1 MSALG
6 VDLRVEA
13 GFQHVDEVKSEETC
27 REKSHVCAKA
37 RFPANDLLALQPDTA
52 PRQSHN
58 ANSTANVHQRNACAE
73 ARDDCRHYRH
83 RVPSHCQRSCVRSL
97 PITYHWARTYTFA
110 LNESRKI
117 WWYWDSCFSCQ
128 LAFTQTVA
136 SWRSPRT
143 LRWQAFSCP
152 AEW

>member
-1 MSALG
+1 MNDPEMSALG

-13 GFQHVDEVKSEETC
+13 GFQHVEEVKSEETC

-97 PITYHWARTYTFA
+97 PITYHWASITGQERTYTFA
-110 LNESRKI
+110 LNESERFDGI
-117 WWYWDSCFSCQ
+117 GIRVFHAN
-128 LAFTQTVA
+128 LHLH
-136 SWRSPRT
+136 RPLHHGGR
-143 LRWQAFSCP
+143 LER
-152 AEW
+152 